1 MRILVVEDED
11 RMAELLRSGL
21 REHGYTV
28 MAVPDGDSALALV
41 REHTFDVIVLDLML
55 PGTSGWNV
63 MGELRKMQNSA
74 SVLILTACDS
84 EQDVIRG
91 LESGADDYLTK
102 PFSFHELLARL
113 HCLARARSSSLR
125 SVIRLDTLEIEL
137 LEHRAYRADRKLNLT
152 RTEFTLLM
160 CLINE
165 QGRVVSRAELL
176 QLVWGDTPPSGRSG
190 LDSFISL
197 LRKKIDLPGE
207 RKLVHTVKGTG
218 YSLRPHDEWQSE
230 SPRPLQ

>member
-21 REHGYTV
+21 REHGHTV
-28 MAVPDGDSALALV
+28 MAVPDGESALGLV
-41 REHTFDVIVLDLML
+41 RDHTFDVIVLDLML
-55 PGTSGWNV
+55 PGFSGWIV
-63 MGELRKMQNSA
+63 MRELRKIQSSA

-84 EQDVIRG
+84 ESDVIRG

-113 HCLARARSSSLR
+113 QGLARARSNGR
-125 SVIRLDTLEIEL
+125 ASVIRLDTLEIDL
-137 LEHRAYRADRKLNLT
+137 VEHRAYRANRKLDLT

-160 CLINE
+160 CLINQ

-176 QLVWGDTPPSGRSG
+176 HLVWGGTPPSGRSA

-207 RKLVHTVKGTG
+207 RKLMHTIKGTG
-218 YSLRPHDEWQSE
+218 YSLHLGTDRPHEGSL
-230 SPRPLQ
+230 SLQ